1 MRSQRGFGIVEMQC
15 FEIGEADFGVEFG
28 ENLVEAGWVAKVVSG
43 CEDMTG
49 VETDSDTG
57 FVLDEGDDVG
67 EVGECGA
74 DHVAGA
80 GHCF

>member
-1 MRSQRGFGIVEMQC
+1 MQC

-28 ENLVEAGWVAKVVSG
+28 ENLVEGGWVAKVVSG
-43 CEDMTG
+43 SEDVAG
-49 VETDSDTG
+49 VETNSDTG

-67 EVGECGA
+67 EVGEGGA
-74 DHVAGA
+74 DYVAGA